1 VIQEPIPIIGMGSWI
16 TLNVG
21 SDPALRAARLKVVQS
36 FFDEGGGM
44 IDSSHQDKAH
54 WA

>member
-1 VIQEPIPIIGMGSWI
+1 MGSWI

-21 SDPALRAARLKVVQS
+21 SDQALRAARLKVVQS